1 MKIWKKSY
9 YCDCASGNI
18 TISHDYEDK
27 TSTDSIGTQ
36 YIDVAF
42 FKLGFDSSGIL
53 GWKERLRWCWEIFR
67 RGTVWCDMVIL
78 NQSTA
83 RKLGIDLLK
92 FSEIKVKK

>member
-9 YCDCASGNI
+9 YCECGGENI
-18 TISHDYEDK
+18 TISHEYDEGCEK
-27 TSTDSIGTQ
+27 SI
-36 YIDVAF
+36 DLAF
-42 FKLGFDSSGIL
+42 FKQGFDSKGFLS
-53 GWKERLRWCWEIFR
+53 WKDRLRWCWEILR

-92 FSEIKVKK
+92 FSEKKVKK